1 MTISTT
7 PAAAAV
13 TTTVASAST
22 VTATTDSARATPVNL
37 DMVWAAL
44 STVDDPEYPGLSI
57 VDLGLVEQVETTQG
71 PDGSGVTIGLV
82 PTFSGCP
89 ALHMIAADVIAA
101 VANATGLATRVEWL
115 SDPVW
120 TTARMSPLAEQR
132 LANEFTVVLRRKDGT
147 LRCPVCG
154 HDAVQDQ
161 SMAGPTRC
169 RSIAWCPDCRN
180 PIEVFRT

>member
-1 MTISTT
+1 MT
-7 PAAAAV
+7 A
-13 TTTVASAST
+13 
-22 VTATTDSARATPVNL
+22 ATTSTPVEHQ
-37 DMVWAAL
+37 VWEAL
-44 STVDDPEYPGLSI
+44 RTVDDPEYPGLSI
-57 VDLGLVEQVETTQG
+57 VDLGLVERV
-71 PDGSGVTIGLV
+71 DVDSGSDDAADTAVVIGLV

-89 ALHMIAADVIAA
+89 ALHMIAADVADA
-101 VANATGLATRVEWL
+101 VKQATGLDPVVDWL
-115 SDPVW
+115 DEPVW
-120 TTARMSPLAEQR
+120 TTARMSPLAEAR

-180 PIEVFRT
+180 PVEVFRT